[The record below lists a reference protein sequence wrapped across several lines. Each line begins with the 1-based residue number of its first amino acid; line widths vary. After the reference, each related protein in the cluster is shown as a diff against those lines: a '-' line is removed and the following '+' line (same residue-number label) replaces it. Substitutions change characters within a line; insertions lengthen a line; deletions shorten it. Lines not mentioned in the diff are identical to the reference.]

1 MVCALAAKLRKR
13 NVMSS
18 SSIVITRKG
27 DLGGI
32 KGISKEPPAGQMRKL
47 WVGGGVIYTRGHYIN
62 HTATNLGPA

>member
-1 MVCALAAKLRKR
+1 
-13 NVMSS
+13 MSS

-47 WVGGGVIYTRGHYIN
+47 WVGGWVIYTRGHYIN
-62 HTATNLGPA
+62 HTTTNLGPA